1 MKGVT
6 SLMDEIKN
14 LKVDGIKKTIQGP
27 HLYSRGDIII
37 AGGRDFYGHYLHS
50 VEMFSLVTKTWVPL
64 DPMKKNRSEACSVM
78 YENQMIVTGG
88 CTNDGGT
95 YNMEKIDVQDEA
107 GKWKHFPAKLPVKSF
122 AHKAI
127 SYKDRLIVIGGS
139 DCTDGVHISN
149 AIYQVLLIS
158 PYCNKLVARLPKP
171 VCGHGVVLLG
181 DRIFIVGGETD
192 KGFVDSVVMFDISK
206 KQCKLM
212 APLPFAIRDMAT
224 VIWENNVFVIG
235 GLNRS
240 REVLNSVIM
249 YDVTTETCKRLPPMK
264 YCRWACTAVIT
275 GDVIV
280 VMGGLDEEGEC
291 LDSVECF
298 SLDRQVWEEL
308 PHMIKRRAYATAVA
322 KTT

>member
-1 MKGVT
+1 M
-6 SLMDEIKN
+6 
-14 LKVDGIKKTIQGP
+14 
-27 HLYSRGDIII
+27 
-37 AGGRDFYGHYLHS
+37 
-50 VEMFSLVTKTWVPL
+50 
-64 DPMKKNRSEACSVM
+64 
-78 YENQMIVTGG
+78 
-88 CTNDGGT
+88 
-95 YNMEKIDVQDEA
+95 
-107 GKWKHFPAKLPVKSF
+107 
-122 AHKAI
+122 
-127 SYKDRLIVIGGS
+127 
-139 DCTDGVHISN
+139 
-149 AIYQVLLIS
+149 
-158 PYCNKLVARLPKP
+158 
-171 VCGHGVVLLG
+171 
-181 DRIFIVGGETD
+181 
-192 KGFVDSVVMFDISK
+192 
-206 KQCKLM
+206 
-212 APLPFAIRDMAT
+212 
-224 VIWENNVFVIG
+224 IG